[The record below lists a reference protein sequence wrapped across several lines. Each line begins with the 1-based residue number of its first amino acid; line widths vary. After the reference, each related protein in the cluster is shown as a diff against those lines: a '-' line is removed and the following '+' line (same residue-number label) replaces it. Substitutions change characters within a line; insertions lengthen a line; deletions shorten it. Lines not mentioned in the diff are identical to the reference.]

1 MIEENTGLSR
11 ARMGGGSSVKKL
23 AVFGGTFNPVHN
35 GHLHLARRFARV
47 TGVQKVLLM
56 PAFRPPHKR
65 TPDLASAGDRLA
77 MCRLAEQEGPFEA
90 SALEIGRGGLSYT
103 SDTLRELRR
112 MEPDAE
118 LFLITGEDMFLTIE
132 NWREPDV
139 IFSLATICAAPRST
153 QGLPR
158 LLEHEALLRSLGA
171 KTLVLDI
178 PYLPVSSTMVRK
190 AVRNGESIERL
201 VPPAVAGYIIRNH
214 LYTECGEHNDP

>member
-1 MIEENTGLSR
+1 M
-11 ARMGGGSSVKKL
+11 KKI

-35 GHLHLARRFARV
+35 GHLHLARRFALA
-47 TGVQKVLLM
+47 TGARKVLLM

-65 TPDLASAGDRLA
+65 TPDLASAEDRLA
-77 MCRLAEQEGPFEA
+77 MCRLAEREGPFEA

-139 IFSLATICAAPRST
+139 IFSLATVCAAPRST
-153 QGLPR
+153 AGMPR
-158 LLEHEALLRSLGA
+158 LRAHEALLRSMGA

-178 PYLPVSSTMVRK
+178 PYLPVSSTMVRE
-190 AVRNGESIERL
+190 AVRDGKSIEQL
-201 VPPAVAGYIIRNH
+201 VPPAVAGYIDRNH
-214 LYTECGEHNDP
+214 LYTECGEQDDP